1 LIAAMVVVA
10 LSFAS
15 AIWYFESSGRQ
26 VSGEVHEMLSNGVP
40 SVEQLTQVRAS
51 LRDLDGALD
60 QALIQRMQGQPAD
73 DAIIAKERRDIDEE
87 IARYRQLPF
96 YPGEQV
102 LNAELESELAALDE
116 TLRRLRDDLRS
127 GSLQSAHERE
137 NGEWRRQSDRVDKTV
152 QALASFNINA
162 ITDHALRINAI
173 RRQAALFGLLAGS
186 GALALALAAT
196 MVAVWGWRRQV
207 RMQEERAAELEMFSA
222 RVAHDLMS
230 PLAAVTL
237 CLGMTQSATTDEK
250 IASMAGRALSTVKRV
265 RTIVDGLLEF
275 ARSGGRPRPGAHAP
289 VAQVLSD
296 VVDEVGPEA
305 QAAKIELTCA
315 VPGPVEAACDR
326 GVLTVL
332 VTNLVNNAI
341 KYMGASAE
349 RRIEVRATGDE
360 RVRIEVADTGPGL
373 SPGMEEHAFEAW
385 VRGGTG
391 GSGLGLGLA
400 TVKRLAE
407 AHGGSVGVSRLQ
419 QGTLFWFE
427 LPRA

>member
-10 LSFAS
+10 ASFVS
-15 AIWYFESSGRQ
+15 AIWYFESSGRR
-26 VSGEVHEMLSNGVP
+26 VSGEAHDMLTNGVP

-60 QALIQRMQGQPAD
+60 NALIQLMQGQPAD
-73 DAIIAKERRDIDEE
+73 EAKILKERREINEE

-96 YPGEQV
+96 YPGE
-102 LNAELESELAALDE
+102 ELLSTELDGELAALDQ
-116 TLRRLRDDLRS
+116 TLQELRDDLRR

-137 NGEWRRQSDRVDKTV
+137 NGDWRRQSDRVDRTV

-162 ITDHALRINAI
+162 ITGHAMRINAI
-173 RRQAALFGLLAGS
+173 RRQAALFGLLTGG
-186 GALALALAAT
+186 GALVLALAAT
-196 MVAVWGWRRQV
+196 MVAVWAWRRQV
-207 RMQEERAAELEMFSA
+207 RLQEERAAELEMFSA

-230 PLAAVTL
+230 PLAAVSL
-237 CLGMTQSATTDEK
+237 CLGMTQSTTSDEK

-275 ARSGGRPRPGAHAP
+275 ARSGGRPRRGAHAP
-289 VAQVLSD
+289 VAQVLSE
-296 VVDEVGPEA
+296 VVDEVGPDA

-332 VTNLVNNAI
+332 VTNLVSNAI

-349 RRIEVRATGDE
+349 RRIEVRATGHE

-385 VRGGTG
+385 VRGSAG

-407 AHGGSVGVSRLQ
+407 AHGGSVGVNRLE
-419 QGTLFWFE
+419 QGTMFWFE